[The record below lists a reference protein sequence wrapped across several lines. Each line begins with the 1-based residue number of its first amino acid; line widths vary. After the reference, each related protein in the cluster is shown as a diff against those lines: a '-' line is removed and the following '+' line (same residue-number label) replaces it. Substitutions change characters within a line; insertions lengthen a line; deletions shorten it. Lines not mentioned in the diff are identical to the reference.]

1 MKRAAPLALALAL
14 LPVLPASAWRILY
27 KEQYYKLFHEHFYH
41 YPDDTMEAIH
51 YLEEAMKADFC
62 NPLYAL
68 AKIDN
73 ETEWE
78 RYRYL
83 FNLHVNLQ
91 LVYLY
96 RQLGAKWDKQVAYF
110 YNAPWKRQNLE
121 SLETAEQI
129 YRVAYRYWEEA
140 KKWSARAWA
149 MRGVHL
155 ADVQLWEDECWRIE
169 TGDLDYREILDENLA
184 RLAEVRARF
193 EAMDET
199 TY

>member
-1 MKRAAPLALALAL
+1 MKRAILAL
-14 LPVLPASAWRILY
+14 LLVLLPLASASGWRIMY
-27 KEQYYKLFHEHFYH
+27 KEQYYKLYHEQLYH
-41 YPDDTMEAIH
+41 RPDDTMELIS

-68 AKIDN
+68 AKIEN
-73 ETEWE
+73 EVQWE

-83 FNLHVNLQ
+83 FNMHVNLM
-91 LVYLY
+91 LLDLY

-121 SLETAEQI
+121 SLATAEQI
-129 YRVAYRYWEEA
+129 YRVGYRYWEEA

-149 MRGVHL
+149 MRTVHL
-155 ADVQLWEDECWRIE
+155 PKVQKWEDDNWRIE
-169 TGDLDYREILDENLA
+169 TGDLDFEDILDENLA
-184 RLAEVRARF
+184 HLAKVRADF
-193 EAMDET
+193 EKMDAD

>member
-1 MKRAAPLALALAL
+1 MKRAILVLLLAVLPLASA
-14 LPVLPASAWRILY
+14 PAWRILY
-27 KEQYYKLFHEHFYH
+27 KEQYYKLYHEQLYH
-41 YPDDTMEAIH
+41 YPDDTMEQIR

-68 AKIDN
+68 AKIDT
-73 ETEWE
+73 ETQWE
-78 RYRYL
+78 RYRSL
-83 FNLHVNLQ
+83 FNLHVSLQ

-121 SLETAEQI
+121 SLATAEQV

-140 KKWSARAWA
+140 KQWSARAWA
-149 MRGVHL
+149 MRTVHL
-155 ADVQLWEDECWRIE
+155 PKIQKWEDDNWRIE
-169 TGDLDYREILDENLA
+169 TGELDYREILDENLA
-184 RLAEVRARF
+184 HLAKVRADF
-193 EAMDET
+193 EKMDAN

>member
-1 MKRAAPLALALAL
+1 MKRALLAL
-14 LPVLPASAWRILY
+14 LLVVLPLASASAWRIIY
-27 KEQYYKLFHEHFYH
+27 KEQYYKLYHEQLYH
-41 YPDDTMEAIH
+41 YPDDTMEQIH

-68 AKIDN
+68 AKIGN

-91 LVYLY
+91 LIYLY

-121 SLETAEQI
+121 SLATAEEI

-149 MRGVHL
+149 MRTVHL
-155 ADVQLWEDECWRIE
+155 EDIQKWEDDNWRIE
-169 TGDLDYREILDENLA
+169 TGDLDYQEIIDENLA
-184 RLAEVRARF
+184 HLAKVRADF
-193 EAMDET
+193 EKMDAK